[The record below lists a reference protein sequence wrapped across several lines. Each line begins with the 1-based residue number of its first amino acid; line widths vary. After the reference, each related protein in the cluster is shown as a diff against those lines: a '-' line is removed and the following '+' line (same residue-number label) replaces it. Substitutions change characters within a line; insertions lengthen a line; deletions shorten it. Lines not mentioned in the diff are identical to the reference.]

1 MRVSGANRGSNQF
14 KPQSWFVKDLVGSLL
29 VGALASMA
37 VEALVRLTP
46 RSGSYVLYGFA
57 DHRRYIYF
65 YFIWVLG
72 VPLFYLGMYRYSSQQ
87 TPTMQFQNQVNS
99 DPKIF
104 GIKFFGHRRSSVIT
118 AILWT
123 SVVWI
128 SKGPPWSL
136 DRGQINLNNH
146 ETVHLKGIQAIL
158 SNHEPYIGAASSQYG
173 PLIQRGAVWFMKLT
187 NDVSLVAHREYWSV
201 INFVGFMIIVV
212 LICMTFDPITASTVN
227 LLIVFS
233 PSFRF
238 FKFDETGFIG
248 LFGWANSLRYLSAL
262 IVAMTFIRLR
272 KVTSLVG
279 NRTKLFL
286 VGLVIGLL
294 SLISQENLVMACLVI
309 GILLVSSTL
318 VNAIDQVVLR
328 GSLIWLGSGLLL
340 TTLIYL
346 LPYIIDRKASNFIA
360 NYLHIPLAVQ
370 SGYSNSDFVLSSNPC
385 CKENLQYL
393 PYFIFVIISSF
404 IGGLLLVNQ
413 LRNSLRGGDNDS
425 KHRQW
430 AILCLWAG
438 STVVFSASLSRM
450 DASHVASA
458 SILVA
463 PWLGVA
469 FAEFG
474 RNHRPKWVTASAIL
488 LGVVTVTISILATQ
502 GSIGPA
508 NIRSAVSDAFLG
520 RIQVIDPQSVNK
532 SISLEF
538 GQDFDSFDFQDLN
551 RWLMEIDRGPVYLD
565 PVIAPSVGDELG
577 FFYFTAKL
585 VPFDIPYDEQMMAI
599 SDVELMKNMA
609 ALQSTRSLLCVIVTT
624 DPQSSS
630 VDAARLAR
638 SFEIVDKE
646 QINNVWFYRLDNPK
660 CS

>member
-1 MRVSGANRGSNQF
+1 MRVSGATRGSNQF
-14 KPQSWFVKDLVGSLL
+14 KPKSWYVKDLVYSLL
-29 VGALASMA
+29 VGALASTA
-37 VEALVRLTP
+37 VEALIRLTP

-57 DHRRYIYF
+57 DHRRYIYL

-72 VPLFYLGMYRYSSQQ
+72 VPLFYLGMNRYSSQQ
-87 TPTMQFQNQVNS
+87 TPTMQFQNQVEV
-99 DPKIF
+99 DPKSL
-104 GIKFFGHRRSSVIT
+104 GIKFFGHRRLSVIT
-118 AILWT
+118 VFFWT
-123 SVVWI
+123 SVVWV
-128 SKGPPWSL
+128 SKGPPWGL
-136 DRGQINLNNH
+136 DRAQIVLNNH

-158 SNHEPYIGAASSQYG
+158 SNQEPYIGAASSQYG
-173 PLIQRGAVWFMKLT
+173 PLIQRGAVWYMKLT
-187 NDVSLVAHREYWSV
+187 DEVSLVTHREYWSI

-227 LLIVFS
+227 LLVVFS
-233 PSFRF
+233 PSFTF
-238 FKFDETGFIG
+238 FKFDESGFIG

-272 KVTSLVG
+272 KVTSLAG

-286 VGLVIGLL
+286 VGLIIGLL

-309 GILLVSSTL
+309 GILLVSSAL
-318 VNAIDQVVLR
+318 VNAIDHVVMR

-340 TTLIYL
+340 TTLMYL
-346 LPYIIDRKASNFIA
+346 LPYIFDRKASDFIA

-370 SGYSNSDFVLSSNPC
+370 SGYSNSDFVFSSNPC
-385 CKENLQYL
+385 CNENLQYL
-393 PYFIFVIISSF
+393 PYFTFVIISSF
-404 IGGLLLVNQ
+404 IGGLLVVNQ
-413 LRNSLRGGDNDS
+413 LKNCLRDGDNYS
-425 KHRQW
+425 KHHQW
-430 AILCLWAG
+430 AALCLWVS

-474 RNHRPKWVTASAIL
+474 RSHRPKWVKASAIL
-488 LGVVTVTISILATQ
+488 LGIVTVTISILATQ

-508 NIRSAVSDAFLG
+508 NFRSAVSDAFLG
-520 RIQVIDPQSVNK
+520 RLQVIDPQSVK
-532 SISLEF
+532 ESISLEF
-538 GQDFDSFDFQDLN
+538 GQDFDSSDFQDLN

-565 PVIAPSVGDELG
+565 PIIAPSVGDELG
-577 FFYFTAKL
+577 LFYFTAKL

-599 SDVELMKNMA
+599 SDVELMENTA
-609 ALQSTRSLLCVIVTT
+609 ALQSPRLLLCTIVTT

-630 VDAARLAR
+630 VDATRLVR
-638 SFEIVDKE
+638 TFEIVDKE
-646 QINNVWFYRLDNPK
+646 QINSVWFYRLDNPK